1 MRHPLSFALVLLT
14 LSMHTAAA
22 YAACGVS
29 TASFAKDDV
38 ADDDYWG
45 EPVGTQTL
53 TNTLR
58 QRLRLDGATNAV
70 CGIDVKLYREANAAG
85 QLHFE
90 LWNDA
95 LTARVD
101 GGSDSASIDLATLP
115 TAVPTAYTFVA
126 WSGFAL
132 PAGNYWLAVRGTTST
147 TTRMLLRAKTTNR
160 AYPDGTSNLA
170 YELFRNN
177 ASLAS
182 DLVFRLYDDA
192 GGLPTPTATPTA
204 TATRTATPTPTPAAT
219 GTPTATVTAVPT
231 VTVAATATV
240 VATASP
246 TSTALPTATPTPVA
260 TATATASATATPV
273 ATATPAAT
281 ATATGT
287 RTATRTPTA
296 TPTASRTA
304 TPVPTPTTTRTATPA
319 PTPTGD
325 TIAAH
330 QVKQTLPI
338 KLGTSGGSV
347 SDISKLYCCGGT
359 LGSAV
364 TCNGAVHILSN
375 NHVLARSGGAAPG
388 EDTVQPGLIDTGCG
402 GTNSNVVGDFL
413 GDLVPL
419 GSNVDAALSLARAG
433 AVSPTGE
440 ILGIGAPC
448 ATPKAPAIGMAVVKS
463 GRTSGVTTGQVQALN
478 ASISVQY
485 QVGCNQGK
493 KFTVAYQNQVTITPG
508 TFLQSGDSGSLM
520 LTDDANHQPVGLL
533 YAGSSSVAIANPIQ
547 DVIDA
552 FLPKCG
558 NAFGFVGGTCGASAF
573 AAEPA
578 APTGGAVAAATAVKE
593 RHARGLMTHPGVL
606 GVGVGVAA
614 ERSDQATVVIYVDR
628 GRARP
633 TLPATLDGVR
643 VDVIDTDPFVAMT
656 GSCAPAPR

>member
-1 MRHPLSFALVLLT
+1 M
-14 LSMHTAAA
+14 
-22 YAACGVS
+22 
-29 TASFAKDDV
+29 
-38 ADDDYWG
+38 
-45 EPVGTQTL
+45 
-53 TNTLR
+53 
-58 QRLRLDGATNAV
+58 
-70 CGIDVKLYREANAAG
+70 
-85 QLHFE
+85 
-90 LWNDA
+90 
-95 LTARVD
+95 
-101 GGSDSASIDLATLP
+101 
-115 TAVPTAYTFVA
+115 
-126 WSGFAL
+126 
-132 PAGNYWLAVRGTTST
+132 
-147 TTRMLLRAKTTNR
+147 
-160 AYPDGTSNLA
+160 
-170 YELFRNN
+170 
-177 ASLAS
+177 
-182 DLVFRLYDDA
+182 
-192 GGLPTPTATPTA
+192 
-204 TATRTATPTPTPAAT
+204 
-219 GTPTATVTAVPT
+219 
-231 VTVAATATV
+231 
-240 VATASP
+240 
-246 TSTALPTATPTPVA
+246 
-260 TATATASATATPV
+260 
-273 ATATPAAT
+273 
-281 ATATGT
+281 
-287 RTATRTPTA
+287 
-296 TPTASRTA
+296 
-304 TPVPTPTTTRTATPA
+304 
-319 PTPTGD
+319 
-325 TIAAH
+325 
-330 QVKQTLPI
+330 I

-375 NHVLARSGGAAPG
+375 NHVLARSGGASPG

-440 ILGIGAPC
+440 ILGIGVPC

-573 AAEPA
+573 AAEAA

-593 RHARGLMTHPGVL
+593 RHAAGLMTHPGVL

-614 ERSDQATVVIYVDR
+614 GRSDQTTVVIYVDR
-628 GRARP
+628 GRPRP
-633 TLPATLDGVR
+633 TLPATLDGFR
-643 VDVIDTDPFVAMT
+643 VDVVDTDPFVAMT
-656 GSCAPAPR
+656 GSCAPARR